1 MEFKETST
9 FTRDIEAL
17 LSVDEYARLQGDLA
31 AVPDV
36 GNLIPGGG
44 GIRKVRWA
52 LPGRGKSGG
61 ARVIYY
67 WAVSLDQILLLRA
80 YAKSTKTDLSQREI
94 SQLRQ
99 VVAAEYP

>member
-17 LSVDEYARLQGDLA
+17 LPDDEFAELQAELA
-31 AVPDV
+31 ATPTV
-36 GNLIPGGG
+36 GKLIPGGG
-44 GIRKVRWA
+44 GMRKIRWL

-67 WAVSLDQILLLRA
+67 WAVSANQILLLRA
-80 YAKSTKTDLSQREI
+80 YAKSAKVDLTQREI

-99 VVAAEYP
+99 IVADEYP